1 MDTKKSKLTAI
12 RIWLSIVKNRSE
24 LKWKVKRIFSY
35 IIGLTK
41 KSYQLITLLRTM
53 QRVDSS
59 KEGLD
64 CVWPKNDEV
73 YEISFKFVK
82 QINLGA

>member
-1 MDTKKSKLTAI
+1 
-12 RIWLSIVKNRSE
+12 
-24 LKWKVKRIFSY
+24 
-35 IIGLTK
+35 
-41 KSYQLITLLRTM
+41 M

-82 QINLGA
+82 QINLGAQAGDFGKITFFSGAWRGVLVVANRVERGADN

>member
-1 MDTKKSKLTAI
+1 
-12 RIWLSIVKNRSE
+12 
-24 LKWKVKRIFSY
+24 
-35 IIGLTK
+35 
-41 KSYQLITLLRTM
+41 M

-82 QINLGA
+82 QINLGAQAGGGGGGFWKDHILFRGMKGDHEVGIMIMNIAEPYGGS

>member
-1 MDTKKSKLTAI
+1 
-12 RIWLSIVKNRSE
+12 
-24 LKWKVKRIFSY
+24 
-35 IIGLTK
+35 
-41 KSYQLITLLRTM
+41 M

-82 QINLGA
+82 QINLGAQAGGGGGGFWKDHILFRGMEGGISRRKQSRKGGWQLTAMRWGSW

>member
-1 MDTKKSKLTAI
+1 MQQ
-12 RIWLSIVKNRSE
+12 
-24 LKWKVKRIFSY
+24 KRF
-35 IIGLTK
+35 
-41 KSYQLITLLRTM
+41 
-53 QRVDSS
+53 DDAS

>member
-1 MDTKKSKLTAI
+1 M
-12 RIWLSIVKNRSE
+12 
-24 LKWKVKRIFSY
+24 
-35 IIGLTK
+35 
-41 KSYQLITLLRTM
+41 
-53 QRVDSS
+53 DSS

-82 QINLGA
+82 QINLGAKAGGGGGGFWKDHIIFRGMEGVLVVANRVERGADN

>member
-12 RIWLSIVKNRSE
+12 RIWLSIVKKQ
-24 LKWKVKRIFSY
+24 KWIFSY
-35 IIGLTK
+35 LIGLTK